1 MAARKFFKGRRLR
14 KGILVAVD
22 IKSGRCFC
30 GSDIVRSCPPMKNG
44 SDVRLIRVG
53 YPTAFKIHTP
63 FFRFR

>member
-1 MAARKFFKGRRLR
+1 
-14 KGILVAVD
+14 
-22 IKSGRCFC
+22 
-30 GSDIVRSCPPMKNG
+30 MKNG